1 MLAPFTASA
10 EANRDAAADN
20 TRLMAYT
27 VITSAKTADRL
38 RREHFDISA
47 VRGRDGKS
55 LELEIIMTAADAA
68 RLLEQGIEVS
78 LNPGQAGGQQLRSLQ
93 RSTAAPVFRTYGGV
107 DGLQQEIRELAE
119 QYPKITEL
127 ETIGQS
133 VQGVDILALKVTKK
147 SRHWKWRHKRKPA
160 VLYVSMQHAREW
172 ITTEVNRRLLLHFLE
187 NYGNDRKIT
196 WLLNTTELWF
206 VLVANPDGY
215 DYTFTP
221 GNRLWRK
228 NLADND
234 GDGQITSVD
243 GVDPNRNFPTFWGYD
258 NEGSSSDPSSA
269 VYRGPAPASEPET
282 RALDDLVRRIKPK
295 FLVSYHSAAELLL
308 YGVGYQ
314 VATPTPDDV
323 ILAALAGD
331 DANPAVEGFDP
342 DLSAELYTTNGET
355 TEHMA
360 AEYDVL
366 AYTPELSECQTVAP
380 DPIACAS
387 VFNFPDDE
395 GLIQAEFEKNLPFA
409 LDIAFSAKNPFEP
422 VSHLGN
428 RAPDFVLDEFA
439 VSHGDRQTVQAT
451 VSRQI
456 RNPWLVYRVNGSKR
470 IRLARTHEW
479 EGGERYGGD
488 FNAYYRQVR
497 GKIKGLQPGD
507 TVEYWFVGLLDRQRH
522 SHSWGWKLAKSE
534 RTGFNVTDDPATV
547 LVIAD
552 EDYDG
557 FTPAQTLT
565 EPQYLFYYT
574 DALAA
579 NGVSHDVW
587 DLDSQGAPH
596 PLGVLS
602 HYEAV
607 IWYVGDN
614 IITQDL
620 EDRDVFFPNSE
631 IGVSDVIQSTTIAVR
646 DYLNEGGKLIKTGD
660 RAGYFGQFVGSFG
673 GMLYADNGAPEEP
686 CTIENDI
693 FGDCL
698 LYSDDFHQYWLG
710 DFGRVPFG
718 DPVQVLGFDSPLE
731 GVTLNINGGDSANNS
746 LDAGQSIVTSSV
758 LPPDRFPTFADSRSI
773 ADYASEGSPP
783 FDPLTSPPFDPLT
796 GEYYVGLLAR
806 NNQYNR
812 FTRVIDLTGAPPAA
826 SASLS
831 FATSYDIEGNY
842 DFFVVEAHTVGAGDW
857 TTLNDINGN
866 TPPVPLLACS
876 DGLWN
881 VHPFIF
887 DHYVAADC
895 LSPGPTGAFHAFNG
909 NSNGWV
915 NASFDLSA
923 FSGSQVEVSLTYISD
938 VGVTNTGAFVD
949 DVQVEIDGVTS
960 LQGWELDQMPWTVA
974 PPPTGSPASVIDW
987 ERSTGLIDTVLAA
1000 AVATEDT
1007 VYLPFGFDMVQ

>member
-1 MLAPFTASA
+1 MYRIIFSTIICLAMLAPVTAKA
-10 EANRDAAADN
+10 EANRDATADN

-27 VITSAKTADRL
+27 VITSAKNADRL

-68 RLLEQGIEVS
+68 RLLEQDIAVS
-78 LNPGQAGGQQLRSLQ
+78 LNPGQAGGLQLRSLQ

-107 DGLQQEIRELAE
+107 DGLQQEMRELAE
-119 QYPKITEL
+119 QYPQITEL
-127 ETIGQS
+127 ESIGQS
-133 VQGVDILALKVTKK
+133 TLGVDILALKVTKK
-147 SRHWKWRHKRKPA
+147 SRHWKWGHKRKPA
-160 VLYVSMQHAREW
+160 VLYVSAQHAREW
-172 ITTEVNRRLLLHFLE
+172 ITPEVNRRLLLHFLE
-187 NYGNDRKIT
+187 NYGSDRKIT

-234 GDGQITSVD
+234 GDGQITGVD

-258 NEGSSSDPSSA
+258 NEGSSPNPSSA
-269 VYRGPAPASEPET
+269 VYRGPSPASEPET
-282 RALDDLVRRIKPK
+282 RAYDDLVRRIKPK
-295 FLVSYHSAAELLL
+295 FLVNYHSAAELLL

-380 DPIACAS
+380 DPSTCAS

-395 GLIQAEFEKNLPFA
+395 ALIQTEFEKNLPFA
-409 LDIAFSAKNPFEP
+409 LDIAFSAQNPFEP

-428 RAPDFVLDEFA
+428 KAPDFVLDEFA
-439 VSHGDRQTVQAT
+439 ESHGDSQTVQAT
-451 VSRQI
+451 VSRQV
-456 RNPWLVYRVNGSKR
+456 RSPWLIYRVNGSKR

-497 GKIKGLQPGD
+497 GKIRGLQPGD
-507 TVEYWFVGLLDRQRH
+507 TVEYWFVGLLNRHRH
-522 SHSWGWKLAKSE
+522 SHGWSWGWKLAKSE
-534 RTGFNVTDDPATV
+534 RTSFNVTDDPATV

-552 EDYDG
+552 EDYNG

-565 EPQYLFYYT
+565 EPQYLYYYT

-602 HYEAV
+602 HYDAV

-631 IGVSDVIQSTTIAVR
+631 IGVSDVIQFTTIAVR

-686 CTIENDI
+686 CMIENDI

-710 DFGRVPFG
+710 DFGRLDFG
-718 DPVQVLGFDSPLE
+718 DPGKLVGSDSPLD
-731 GVTLNINGGDSANNS
+731 GITVDINGGDSASNS
-746 LDAGQSIVTSSV
+746 QDAGLSIVTSSV
-758 LPPDRFPTFADSRSI
+758 LAPAQFPVFADSRSI
-773 ADYASEGSPP
+773 ADYASEGV
-783 FDPLTSPPFDPLT
+783 PPFDPLT
-796 GEYYVGLLAR
+796 GDYYVGVVAR
-806 NNQYNR
+806 NDQYNR
-812 FTRVIDLTGAPPAA
+812 FTRIIDLTGATT

-842 DFFVVEAHTVGAGDW
+842 DFFVVEAHTVGDDDW
-857 TTLNDINGN
+857 TTLNEINGK
-866 TPPVPLLACS
+866 TPDVTLLACS
-876 DGLWN
+876 AGLWN

-887 DHYVAADC
+887 DHYVDEVSC
-895 LSPGPTGAFHAFNG
+895 LSPGPTGTFHPFNG
-909 NSNGWV
+909 NSGGWV
-915 NASFDLSA
+915 NAEFDLSTFA
-923 FSGSQVEVSLTYISD
+923 GSQVEVSLTYISD
-938 VGVTNTGAFVD
+938 VGATNTGAFVD
-949 DVQVEIDGVTS
+949 DLEVEIDGVTVS
-960 LQGWELDQMPWTVA
+960 QGWELDQIPWSAA
-974 PPPTGSPASVIDW
+974 PPTTPYIYPLDSK
-987 ERSTGLIDTVLAA
+987 R
-1000 AVATEDT
+1000 
-1007 VYLPFGFDMVQ
+1007 